1 MPMKYIVPSLRITTT
16 TWMDDEGAL
25 EENLTQLVQLEE
37 DWFVIGFHHH
47 VEKD

>member
-1 MPMKYIVPSLRITTT
+1 MPMKYIVPCLCITTT
-16 TWMDDEGAL
+16 TQLDDEGAL

-37 DWFVIGFHHH
+37 YRFVTGFHHH